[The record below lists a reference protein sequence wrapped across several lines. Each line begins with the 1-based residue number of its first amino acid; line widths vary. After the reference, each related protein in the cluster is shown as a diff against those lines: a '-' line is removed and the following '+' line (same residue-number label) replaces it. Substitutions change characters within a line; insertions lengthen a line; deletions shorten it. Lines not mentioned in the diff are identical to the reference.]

1 MKQFAHPQGPTIH
14 TSHSLHILAGSLLV
28 GWLLNLLPWRVDF
41 LWLRPDFLLL
51 ATLYWAI
58 YQPARIGVGTAWWLG
73 LLTDFSDSAH
83 PGQHAIGYALAVYVL
98 TLFQRR
104 LYNFPPW
111 QQALPIMAF
120 LLIEQVS
127 GILVATFMGDSR
139 DVLPW
144 LASLVTGTLVWVPW
158 WGIMHRLQV
167 RTPPHAP

>member
-14 TSHSLHILAGSLLV
+14 AGHSLRILAGSLLA
-28 GWLLNLLPWRVDF
+28 GWLLNLLPWRIDL

-58 YQPARIGVGTAWWLG
+58 YQPTRIGVGSAWWLG
-73 LLTDFSDSAH
+73 LLTDFSDGAH
-83 PGQHAIGYALAVYVL
+83 IGQHAISYALAVYAL

-111 QQALPIMAF
+111 QQALPVMAF
-120 LLIEQVS
+120 LLLEQVS
-127 GILVATFMGDSR
+127 NILIATFMGDSR

-144 LASLVTGTLVWVPW
+144 MASLVTGTLVWFPW

-167 RTPPHAP
+167 RMPPNAP